1 MCECAQPAN
10 LDTPAHLLNAGDGGF
25 LDTLRTAVLERG
37 MQVSVWQV
45 TGVGVKLLVNVYL
58 FTGWTAIVQAKT
70 WVNGSGKRG

>member
-1 MCECAQPAN
+1 
-10 LDTPAHLLNAGDGGF
+10 
-25 LDTLRTAVLERG
+25 